1 MLKKLTLFLF
11 LLLLSSTL
19 IAQQSRYVMKPG
31 GELIKLDAKTDV
43 RTAIQKAKLTDLSG
57 KPVKSIFPDANI
69 ISTGILDTLSYFN
82 PPNADYTSRFGFYG
96 QDVMLTWF
104 VAPAEMVIKA
114 IGVKP
119 AAEDVLASQISV
131 RLIKFNWSLDELNSF
146 TAAQYLGYYPSDG
159 DGFNNVSAFPEDAT
173 GDWVDKSEGAYPTP
187 PWDHPDYDLWSDFG
201 FGWPIEPV
209 GIADTDPAYQWV
221 ETAELSEPTLQQ
233 GEIFAI
239 AVTHDGVILDEER
252 TGFWSMDAGATGNW
266 SWKFYEN
273 GRTPNDPTIDPG
285 WWVREY
291 TFDFVAAVDLVG
303 DRAPVISN
311 VTVLNTTVSQEPRT
325 VSATITDDN
334 PSGGPAGVASAEIV
348 YTVNGGDEQVVA
360 MTEGDPDV
368 YSGDIPGM
376 TPGDSIAYYVRAT
389 DVEGLS
395 ATSNTTS
402 YQIYLPT
409 PDVDVLVVVNGYL
422 SVGRLQQLVPY
433 YFDYIGVIKA
443 KYDLWYYGPV
453 SADLLANY
461 TTVIELQMSE
471 GAPSDDNRDVYS
483 AWVAEGNKN
492 FLLAGQ
498 EELGFLY
505 GYANKT
511 FEPGDFEYDVLG
523 VLNSYNDVSFA
534 NDGDQL
540 NPSVFVAQA
549 GSELGDS
556 LATFMSTAVP
566 DTLLY
571 DPVGILGASASNWLD
586 QFDPRDDISNSVFMH
601 GIAIDGTEKPVGHN
615 WVTAEGSKVAFF
627 SYDPLVVAQAGE
639 EGAWVA
645 TASFAPFH
653 QAIQWFGLDVV
664 SVRNVDGTLPR
675 DFSLSQN
682 YPNPFNPSTTIKYS
696 VVENAKV
703 SLKVYD
709 ILGKEVATLI
719 NETQAPGTYEFDF
732 NASNLASGMYIYTL
746 RAGDFVSSKKM
757 MLLK

>member
-43 RTAIQKAKLTDLSG
+43 RTAIQKANITDLSG
-57 KPVKSIFPDANI
+57 KSVKSIFPDANI
-69 ISTGILDTLSYFN
+69 VNVGIADTLSYFN
-82 PPNADYTSRFGFYG
+82 PPNADYTSRFGFFG
-96 QDVMLTWF
+96 QDVMLTWY

-119 AAEDVLASQISV
+119 AADDVLGDQISI
-131 RLIKFNWSLDELNSF
+131 RLLKFNWTLEELNSF
-146 TAAQYLGYYPSDG
+146 TAAQHLGYYPSEG
-159 DGFNNVSAFPEDAT
+159 DGFNNVAAFPEDAT

-187 PWDHPDYDLWSDFG
+187 PWDHDAYDLWSDFG

-221 ETAELSEPTLQQ
+221 ETAPLGEPRLQQ

-239 AVTHDGVILDEER
+239 AVTHDGTTLDEER
-252 TGFWSMDAGATGNW
+252 IGFWSMDAPATGSW

-273 GRTPNDPTIDPG
+273 GRSDPAVDPG
-285 WWVREY
+285 WWAREY

-311 VTVLNTTVSQEPRT
+311 VTVLNTTVSQDART

-334 PSGGPAGVASAEIV
+334 PSGGPAGVASAELV
-348 YTVNGGDEQVVA
+348 YTVNGGAEQVVA
-360 MTEGDPDV
+360 MSEGDPDV

-376 TPGDSIAYYVRAT
+376 TPGDSVAYYVRAT
-389 DVEGLS
+389 DVEGLVT
-395 ATSNTTS
+395 TSNTTS

-409 PDVDVLVVVNGYL
+409 PGVDVLVVINGY
-422 SVGRLQQLVPY
+422 SSIGRLQQLVPY
-433 YFDYIGVIKA
+433 YFDLIGVMKA
-443 KYDLWYYGPV
+443 EYDLWYYGPV
-453 SADLLANY
+453 GADLLSHY
-461 TTVIELQMSE
+461 TSVIEIQMNE
-471 GAPSDDNRDVYS
+471 GAPTDDNRDAYS

-498 EELGFLY
+498 EALGFLY
-505 GYANKT
+505 GYENKT
-511 FEPGDFEYDVLG
+511 FEPGSFEYDVLG
-523 VLNSYNDVSFA
+523 VLNSYNDVSYA
-534 NDGDQL
+534 ASGDQDK
-540 NPSVFVAQA
+540 PSVFAAQA

-571 DPVGILGASASNWLD
+571 DPQGILGDANAANWLD

-601 GIAIDGTEKPVGHN
+601 GFAIDGTERPVGHN
-615 WVTAEGSKVAFF
+615 WETAEGSKVAFF
-627 SYDPLVVAQAGE
+627 SYDPLVLVQAGE

-645 TASFAPFH
+645 TSSIAPFH

-664 SVRNVDGTLPR
+664 GVRNVDGTLPR
-675 DFSLSQN
+675 DFSLAQN